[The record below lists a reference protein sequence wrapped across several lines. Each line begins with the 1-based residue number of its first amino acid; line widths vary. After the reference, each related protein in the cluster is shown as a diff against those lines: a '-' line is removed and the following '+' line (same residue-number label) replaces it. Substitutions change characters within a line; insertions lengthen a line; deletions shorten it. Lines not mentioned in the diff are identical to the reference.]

1 MEITSNIAT
10 NWRDFYEMCK
20 PRVVMLM
27 ILTSLV
33 GMYLAVPGM
42 VPVDALIFGN
52 IGIALVAASGAVV
65 NHLIDRK
72 IDAVMKRTHNR
83 PLAQGRVDAK
93 RAIVFAI
100 TIGVAGMAILL
111 LRVNPLCAWLTL
123 ASFVGYALFTLDI

>member
-1 MEITSNIAT
+1 MEITSNTAT

-65 NHLIDRK
+65 NHLIDR
-72 IDAVMKRTHNR
+72 
-83 PLAQGRVDAK
+83 
-93 RAIVFAI
+93 
-100 TIGVAGMAILL
+100 
-111 LRVNPLCAWLTL
+111 
-123 ASFVGYALFTLDI
+123 